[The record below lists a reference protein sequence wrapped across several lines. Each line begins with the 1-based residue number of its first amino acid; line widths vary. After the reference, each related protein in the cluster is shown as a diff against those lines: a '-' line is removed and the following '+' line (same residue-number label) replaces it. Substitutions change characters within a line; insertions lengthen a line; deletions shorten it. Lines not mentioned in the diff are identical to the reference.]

1 MTITAKMVQELRERS
16 GAAMM
21 DCKRALEASRG
32 DMEAAI
38 DHLRKAGLKSADKR
52 AGRATAQGLV
62 GMYLGSG
69 ARSGA
74 MVAVSCETDFV
85 ARNENFVNLVATLAL
100 HVADTRPASVEE
112 LLGQTLETSGASVSD
127 AVKELSGKLGE
138 NMRIAQIAHLE
149 APNGRVGGYVH
160 HNQKLGALVAVG
172 TTAPEAQAA
181 PFLSRLGQHIVA
193 AHPVAL
199 AREDV
204 PEDLLERE
212 RAVYRESEEVLAK
225 PEDKRERIVAGKLE
239 KYFAGAALLEQPWV
253 HDPNVTVNN
262 ALRSALGEN
271 AAILGF
277 ERFQVG
283 A

>member
-16 GAAMM
+16 GAPMM
-21 DCKRALEASRG
+21 DCKRALEASGG
-32 DMEAAI
+32 DLEAAI
-38 DHLRKAGLKSADKR
+38 DHLRKSGLKSADKR
-52 AGRATAQGLV
+52 AGRETAQGLV
-62 GMYLGSG
+62 GMFLGSG

-85 ARNENFVNLVATLAL
+85 ARNENFTNLVTALAL
-100 HVADTRPASVEE
+100 HVEALRPASVEE
-112 LLGQTLETSGASVSD
+112 LLGQTLKTTRATVSE
-127 AVKELSGKLGE
+127 AVKELAGKLGE
-138 NMRIAQIAHLE
+138 NMRIAQIAHFE

-160 HNQKLGALVAVG
+160 HDQKKGALVAVG
-172 TTAPEAQAA
+172 STAPEAQAA
-181 PFLSRLGQHIVA
+181 PFLSSLGKHIVA
-193 AHPVAL
+193 FQPVAL
-199 AREDV
+199 SRESV
-204 PEDLLERE
+204 PAEVVERE
-212 RAVYRESEEVLAK
+212 RAIYRESEEVLAK

-239 KYFAGAALLEQPWV
+239 KFLAGSVLLEQPWV
-253 HDPNVTVNN
+253 HDPNVIVTT